1 MPARFKSSTRA
12 RRCPPLALAIAAA
25 SFAVPEVTNA
35 ADAAHPTVVEIF
47 QSQGCSSCPPA
58 NENVLAL
65 ADRPDILALSW
76 QVTYWDDLGW
86 KDTFAKAAYT
96 DRQWEYAHAFGRH
109 EVATPEVVV
118 NGRNDVSGIYRK
130 ELDALI
136 QKFDRGPVQ
145 PTIVLDAHRV
155 SINGAGAKATVL
167 LVRFDPGIVNVPI
180 AAGENHGRTLPH
192 RNVVRE
198 VAVLGTWDGGAAGFD
213 LPASAPGLKSAVL
226 LQQGPGGPILAA
238 ARER

>member
-1 MPARFKSSTRA
+1 MPEKNQSLTRA
-12 RRCPPLALAIAAA
+12 RQWRRLALTITAATSAIPIAA
-25 SFAVPEVTNA
+25 NA
-35 ADAAHPTVVEIF
+35 ADAAHPTVIEIF

-65 ADRPDILALSW
+65 ADRPDVLALSW

-86 KDTFAKAAYT
+86 KDTFARAAFT
-96 DRQWEYAHAFGRH
+96 DRQWDYAHAFGRH

-118 NGRNDVSGIYRK
+118 NGRNDVTGIHRA

-136 QKFDRGPVQ
+136 RKLDRGPVQ
-145 PTIVLDAHRV
+145 PTIVLGTHRV
-155 SINGAGAKATVL
+155 SVDGAGAKATVL
-167 LVRFDPGIVNVPI
+167 LIRFDPGIVNVPI
-180 AAGENHGRTLPH
+180 ARGENRGRTLAH

-198 VAVLGTWDGGAAGFD
+198 VTVLGTWDGGAAGFD
-213 LPASAPGLKSAVL
+213 LPASVPGLKSAVL
-226 LQQGPGGPILAA
+226 LQQGIGGPILAA